1 MEFQKYN
8 SLEQASKQK
17 VINAAVDAG
26 HANIRYGVTE
36 KIHGANFGIHWSSES
51 GVIKFSRRSGFLDE
65 GETFYAHTKIED
77 ALCERMHKLVKY
89 INSVNIQE
97 GGEGV
102 DTLIVYGEIYGGILN
117 GETAQ
122 GSKRVQKEVQY
133 SPETQFAAF
142 DIVVNSHYLPLVA
155 ASGLLFTAG
164 FHIAP
169 LIGIYDSLE
178 EALAV
183 PNDLQPRVPQMLG
196 YEAEG
201 DNVSEGTVIRPWAAD
216 IYLPNGAHFI
226 LKNKNAKFKEKGAA
240 KVAKPLEPMSSGD
253 EDIFNEVANY
263 LVESR
268 LNAVISKEKELTQKD
283 FGRIMGLFMQ
293 DALTDYDNDFV
304 SDKTGHMKDRA
315 YDYKRLNREL
325 QKVAQGIVR
334 QYWIENF

>member
-26 HANIRYGVTE
+26 HAKIMYGVTE

-51 GVIKFSRRSGFLDE
+51 GVIKFSRRSGFLDA
-65 GETFYAHTKIED
+65 GETFYSHTKISN
-77 ALCERMHKLVKY
+77 ALYKRMHKL
-89 INSVNIQE
+89 IEFLGNL
-97 GGEGV
+97 GELR
-102 DTLIVYGEIYGGILN
+102 TLTVYGEIYGGTLN

-142 DIVVNSHYLPLVA
+142 DIVVNGEYLAQGSAL
-155 ASGLLFTAG
+155 SLLGRSG
-164 FHIAP
+164 FHMAP
-169 LIGIYDSLE
+169 LIGIYDTLE

-183 PNDLQPRVPQMLG
+183 PNDLQSRVPQMLG
-196 YEAEG
+196 YEVEG

-226 LKNKNAKFKEKGAA
+226 LKNKNAKFKEKGT
-240 KVAKPLEPMSSGD
+240 KVAKPMEPMSQGD
-253 EDIFNEVANY
+253 ELTFTAISLY
-263 LVESR
+263 LTETR

-283 FGRIMGLFMQ
+283 FGRIMHLLMQ
-293 DALTDYDNDFV
+293 DAINDFTEDNE
-304 SDKTGHMKDRA
+304 SDDITMKDGA
-315 YDYKRLNREL
+315 DDYKRLNREL
-325 QKVAQGIVR
+325 QGVAQLVVS
-334 QYWIENF
+334 QYWVENL